1 MTLLKRL
8 EKRGITLDDL
18 IDTALEMYI
27 YDPKLGK
34 PYRMRR
40 ALRSEFKKTLKD
52 INVSSLV
59 LAGFLLEDELQKGN
73 SAGLTRKKYLSDP
86 VDLIADEI
94 LGMQIA
100 LYIAGSRSIFEFE
113 RFDRNKPGI
122 LNTLPPILDDVIGG
136 LTSGVL
142 VKVCSNG

>member
-1 MTLLKRL
+1 MTLMKRL

-34 PYRMRR
+34 PNRMRR
-40 ALRSEFKKTLKD
+40 ILRSEFKKALKD
-52 INVSSLV
+52 INVSSLI
-59 LAGFLLEDELQKGN
+59 LAGFLLEDELEKGN
-73 SAGLTRKKYLSDP
+73 GEGLSRKKYLSDP

-100 LYIAGSRSIFEFE
+100 IYIAGSRSIFEFE
-113 RFDRNKPGI
+113 RFDKNNPGI
-122 LNTLPPILDDVIGG
+122 LSGLPPILDDVIAG

-142 VKVCSNG
+142 VKVCST